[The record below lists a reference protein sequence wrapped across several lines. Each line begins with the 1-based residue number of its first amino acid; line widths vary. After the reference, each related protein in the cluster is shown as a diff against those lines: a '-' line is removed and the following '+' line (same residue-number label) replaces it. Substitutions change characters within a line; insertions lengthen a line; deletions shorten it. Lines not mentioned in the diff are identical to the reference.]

1 MPLLLVRTPHAT
13 LSPCP
18 LWFVKHPFHRQRP
31 CIKVTASS
39 PHETL
44 PTMYDLPSEELE
56 EPGLPDQ
63 FHIYQPR
70 LLEETFRP
78 PSHPTNKVFV
88 ATDLNL
94 YYDPRHTRWYKR
106 PDWFAVLGVSRLYAG
121 EELRWSY
128 VIWQEGV
135 NPFLVLELLSPGTFK
150 NEFSNRAK

>member
-1 MPLLLVRTPHAT
+1 
-13 LSPCP
+13 
-18 LWFVKHPFHRQRP
+18 
-31 CIKVTASS
+31 
-39 PHETL
+39 
-44 PTMYDLPSEELE
+44 MYDLPSEKLE